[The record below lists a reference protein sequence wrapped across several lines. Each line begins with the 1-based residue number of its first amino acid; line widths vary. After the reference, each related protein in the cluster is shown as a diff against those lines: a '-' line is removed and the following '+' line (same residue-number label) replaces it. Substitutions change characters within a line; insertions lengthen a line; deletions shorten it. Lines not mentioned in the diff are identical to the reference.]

1 MSKKKDLG
9 QVFTPEWVV
18 ELMLDEIG
26 YSGATVLNSQVL
38 EPSCGEGVFLVAAA
52 KRIIVTAREAGL
64 SDEETA
70 LRLATNLHGVEY
82 DDEVLQITRKN
93 LDTLATSH
101 GLTNVQWHLTHSDAL
116 VVEGYGTYDF
126 VIGNPPYIRVHNMDE
141 TLRAHVKQ
149 FAMSTG
155 TTDLYII
162 FFELGLKWLNPQG
175 VLAYIAPNSWL
186 KNASQKSFRQEII
199 DGKKLHSIINY
210 GAVPVFGKEAST
222 YTAITILDN
231 ASDRTEVR
239 YVENGIKEPWTS
251 FTSYNDFDEYAGE
264 PLSFVSPDDQLF
276 MQERKRYKR
285 FLGDLSN
292 IQNGVATLRDKAFL
306 GAPVDAEQAITLP
319 VVKASTY
326 KGEELTKRILFPY
339 ITDGDKVRGL
349 SENELSQHEKA
360 HKYLLT
366 HKEDLE
372 TRDSDKS
379 ALWFHYGRSQGIGN
393 MLKEKLVFS
402 HVVHPDQTHIRAFI
416 LPMETVVYSG
426 LFVTAIAD
434 GLSLEQIKEVIES
447 EDFCRYVKLTGK
459 DMSGGYKTFG
469 AKNVKLFT
477 VQ

>member
-18 ELMLDEIG
+18 ELMLDELG
-26 YSGATVLNSQVL
+26 YSDDVALTSRVL

-52 KRIIVTAREAGL
+52 KRLIQAGRKAQL
-64 SDEETA
+64 TDEVIA
-70 LRLATNLHGVEY
+70 AHLAGNLHGVEY
-82 DDEVLQITRKN
+82 DDEVLQTTRKN
-93 LDTLATSH
+93 LDDLAAQYGITDVSW
-101 GLTNVQWHLTHSDAL
+101 NLTHNDAL
-116 VVEGYGTYDF
+116 LVKGYGSYDF
-126 VIGNPPYIRVHNMDE
+126 VIGNPPYIRVHNMDD

-162 FFELGLKWLNPQG
+162 FFELGLKWLNSQG
-175 VLAYIAPNSWL
+175 KLAYIAPNSWL
-186 KNASQKSFRQEII
+186 KNASQKSFRAEVINN
-199 DGKKLHSIINY
+199 KKLHSIINY

-231 ASDRTEVR
+231 ASQMETIR

-251 FTSYNDFDEYAGE
+251 FTSYEDFTEYTGE
-264 PLSFVSPDDQLF
+264 PLSFVSPEDQLF
-276 MQERKRYKR
+276 MHERKRYKR

-326 KGEELTKRILFPY
+326 KGEILTNRIIFPY
-339 ITDGDKVRGL
+339 VADGDKVRGL
-349 SENELSQHEKA
+349 SEEELIQHTKA
-360 HKYLLT
+360 HAYLLT

-402 HVVHPDQTHIRAFI
+402 HVVHPDQKNIKAFI

-426 LFVTAIAD
+426 LFITATAE

-469 AKNVKLFT
+469 AKNVKAFT

>member
-1 MSKKKDLG
+1 VSKKKDLG

-18 ELMLDEIG
+18 ELMLDELG
-26 YSGATVLNSQVL
+26 YSDDVALNSRVL

-52 KRIIVTAREAGL
+52 KRIILAGRQAQL
-64 SDEETA
+64 SDEVITSH
-70 LRLATNLHGVEY
+70 LAENLHGVEY
-82 DDEVLQITRKN
+82 DDEVLQTTRKN
-93 LDTLATSH
+93 LDELAAHYGIQSVEW
-101 GLTNVQWHLTHSDAL
+101 NLTHSDAL
-116 VVEGYGTYDF
+116 LVKGYGSYDF
-126 VIGNPPYIRVHNMDE
+126 VIGNPPYIRVHNMDD

-162 FFELGLKWLNPQG
+162 FFELGLKWLNAHG
-175 VLAYIAPNSWL
+175 KLAYIAPNSWL
-186 KNASQKSFRQEII
+186 KNASQKSFREEVINN
-199 DGKKLHSIINY
+199 KKLHSIINY

-231 ASDRTEVR
+231 ASQMENVR
-239 YVENGIKEPWTS
+239 YIENGIKEPWTS
-251 FTSYNDFDEYAGE
+251 FTSYTDFDNYTGE
-264 PLSFVSPDDQLF
+264 PLSFVSPADQLF
-276 MQERKRYKR
+276 MHERKRYKR

-306 GAPVDAEQAITLP
+306 GAPVDAESAITLP

-326 KGEELTKRILFPY
+326 KGETLTKRILFPY
-339 ITDGDKVRGL
+339 IADGDRIRGL
-349 SENELSQHEKA
+349 SEEELTQHEKA
-360 HKYLLT
+360 YKYLLT
-366 HKEDLE
+366 HKDDLE

-402 HVVHPDQTHIRAFI
+402 HVVHPDQTTIKAFI

-426 LFVTAIAD
+426 LFVTAIPD

-459 DMSGGYKTFG
+459 DMSGSYKTFG
-469 AKNVKLFT
+469 AKNVKSFT